1 MRLSLK
7 KILISLAVISSILGA
22 QHAVASDKKLSR
34 SCLKNNPLVVNETDE
49 NLINIYEAYC
59 DKKNADAK
67 YSYLAKA
74 AQRFQQIGQNFKALE
89 IINELEA
96 LNLQGN
102 TITDVKFLASAN
114 LANSA
119 LSQMR
124 SIENRYLTSDGTYP
138 IAKQL
143 SKNIESAKSTIILK
157 MEEPPQAQQKR
168 ASTSTK
174 ARTSTVQTS
183 NKANVKKVNTST
195 TKSNAPSTPA
205 KTGSGNPFGFTQK

>member
-7 KILISLAVISSILGA
+7 KILISLAIVSSVLSA
-22 QHAVASDKKLSR
+22 QHAVANDKKLSR
-34 SCLKNNPLVVNETDE
+34 SCLKNNPLVVDEVDE

-74 AQRFQQIGQNFKALE
+74 AQRFQQLGQNFKALQ

-96 LNLQGN
+96 LNLRGN

-119 LSQMR
+119 LNQMKTT
-124 SIENRYLTSDGTYP
+124 ENRYLTSDGTYP

-143 SKNIESAKSTIILK
+143 SENIESAKSNIILK
-157 MEEPPQAQQKR
+157 MEEPPQVQPKR
-168 ASTSTK
+168 TSTSTK
-174 ARTSTVQTS
+174 ARTSTTQTS
-183 NKANVKKVNTST
+183 RTNVKRASTST
-195 TKSNAPSTPA
+195 TKSQAAPSAPA
-205 KTGSGNPFGFTQK
+205 KTGSGNPFEFKQK